1 MPPVVPSLPPLT
13 RYPMLRAD
21 IAIAALDDQI
31 EQRIRIAAQLLA
43 AYRIKAVVRAWDGT
57 RCSLLATDLS
67 DAYGRQAC
75 QRARGRGTPVLAF
88 SADAGQAQQT
98 GLICAAE
105 GSLAP
110 ALAHAIRDLLQPT
123 PTETTPTT
131 VAGPQP
137 ALCRLADPEFSGRA
151 VDATCNG
158 RLVHIRP
165 EEGRVYA
172 PTFSDLLSARDTFS
186 SGEWTLS
193 TNLSADARHGDGAN
207 RSLEAFLL
215 QSAFSGREQLPAF
228 PKGRYRLKDWPDI
241 GSAPELVGALKVA
254 KTLLRAPADADEL
267 RALCGMDARD
277 VNASLWAY
285 RAANLL
291 SEAGEETRSAQPAQ
305 PVGAFSGMLARI
317 AQRFGL
323 GRD

>member
-1 MPPVVPSLPPLT
+1 
-13 RYPMLRAD
+13 MLRAD
-21 IAIAALDDQI
+21 IAIAALDEQI

-57 RCSLLATDLS
+57 RCSLLAADLS
-67 DAYGRQAC
+67 DTYGRQAC
-75 QRARGRGTPVLAF
+75 QRALSRGTPVLAF
-88 SADAGQAQQT
+88 SADAAQAQEP
-98 GLICAAE
+98 GVICATEA
-105 GSLAP
+105 SLAP
-110 ALAHAIRDLLQPT
+110 ALAHAMRDLLQPT
-123 PTETTPTT
+123 VSETTQTT

-137 ALCRLADPEFSGRA
+137 ALCRLTDPEFSGRA

-158 RLVHIRP
+158 RLIHIRP

-172 PTFSDLLSARDTFS
+172 PTYSDLLSARDTFS
-186 SGEWTLS
+186 SGDWTLS
-193 TNLSADARHGDGAN
+193 TNLSADAHGDGAN

-215 QSAFSGREQLPAF
+215 QSAFSGRDQLPAF
-228 PKGRYRLKDWPDI
+228 PKGRYRLRDWPDI

-254 KTLLRAPADADEL
+254 RTLLRTPADPDEL

-291 SEAGEETRSAQPAQ
+291 NESDEDARSAQPAQ
-305 PVGAFSGMLARI
+305 PAGAFSGMLARI
-317 AQRFGL
+317 AHRFGL